1 MMTTIGLSF
10 PLNMKVNPKL
20 CMYIVIVNIILT
32 NIGVWGVGDVGG
44 GAVHSCK
51 VMFDEV
57 DLHVIE
63 VS

>member
-1 MMTTIGLSF
+1 
-10 PLNMKVNPKL
+10 
-20 CMYIVIVNIILT
+20 MYIVIVNIILT